1 MNENTETRYCKKCGC
16 ELMSTNKK
24 KLCADCFRKR
34 NEKLQ
39 KIGLYCMSVITLIS
53 GYCIKGKNINRK

>member
-39 KIGLYCMSVITLIS
+39 KIGLFISAGLIVFI
-53 GYCIKGKNINRK
+53 CNRKNINKK

>member
-24 KLCADCFRKR
+24 KLCADCFRKL

-39 KIGLYCMSVITLIS
+39 KIGLFISAGLIVFI
-53 GYCIKGKNINRK
+53 YNGKNINKK